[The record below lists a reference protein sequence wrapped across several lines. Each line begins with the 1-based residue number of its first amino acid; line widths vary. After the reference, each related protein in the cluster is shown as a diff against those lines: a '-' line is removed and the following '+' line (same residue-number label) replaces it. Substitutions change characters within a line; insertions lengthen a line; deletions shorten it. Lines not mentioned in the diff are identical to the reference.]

1 MFSEVKKEKESKNM
15 PSGAKESER
24 KLLNYWRDKLKP
36 ENFNQKRG
44 AHYHTAPTVV
54 STDEIDYPERL
65 SKKKGTVTVIFR
77 INAEDF
83 FSEPEKMFVKKVEF
97 VEGKPAT
104 KDAKNGP
111 IFVLT
116 KDVAIAVIP
125 QKENFYWTA
134 KVLSTHKIVAMK
146 ISPDKKRTDGK
157 RREVSFTVTFVP
169 NDDESPN

>member
-1 MFSEVKKEKESKNM
+1 MTTKAQEQEN
-15 PSGAKESER
+15 A
-24 KLLNYWRDKLKP
+24 LLNYWRDKFRP

-54 STDEIDYPERL
+54 STNDVTYPERL

-83 FSEPEKMFVKKVEF
+83 LSEPEKLFTKKAEF

-104 KDAKNGP
+104 KTAKNGP

-116 KDVAIAVIP
+116 DDVALAIIP

-134 KVLSTHKIVAMK
+134 KVLSTHKIIAMK

-157 RREVSFTVTFVP
+157 RREVVFTVTFVP
-169 NDDESPN
+169 NEDEQL